1 MKTKP
6 QDQRKTVKSA
16 LSLLNRS
23 TNTQKPNPI
32 KFKKIKSRLVKG
44 AKRGKGEGRTKT
56 TGLTKGYGLNT
67 GKHNISLA
75 PSKMVRMKK
84 NLLTT
89 KAASKGSTARPKG
102 IGIAL
107 KGYGKAL
114 K

>member
-1 MKTKP
+1 MKT
-6 QDQRKTVKSA
+6 S
-16 LSLLNRS
+16 
-23 TNTQKPNPI
+23 PI
-32 KFKKIKSRLVKG
+32 NFKKIKGKLLKG
-44 AKRGKGEGRTKT
+44 AKRGKKEGRTKT

-89 KAASKGSTARPKG
+89 ETASKGSTARPRG

-107 KGYGKAL
+107 KGYGRAMK
-114 K
+114 